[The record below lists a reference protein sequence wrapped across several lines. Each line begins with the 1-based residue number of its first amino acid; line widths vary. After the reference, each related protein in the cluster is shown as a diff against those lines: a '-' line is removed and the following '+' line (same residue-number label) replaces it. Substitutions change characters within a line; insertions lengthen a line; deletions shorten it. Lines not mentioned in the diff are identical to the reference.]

1 MEVGVFKQ
9 IRRAMVAA
17 VFALPVAAAVAAPY
31 PDKPINLVVP
41 YSAGGAVDTVG
52 RILGQV
58 LNDRMSVSVVVEN
71 KGGFSGNV
79 GAQYVAR
86 SSPDGYTLLMAALT
100 SYALNAK
107 LMGEKTVGYSLANDF
122 KPVAIVGKLPVALV
136 VNSSLPADTLPELID
151 YLKKNPGKIA
161 FGSSGPGSLEHAA
174 GELFKMRAGVDIL
187 HVPYK
192 GAAPAMVDLMSNQI
206 QLMFAT
212 TPTTVA
218 NLSSGRIK
226 VIGVASDKPVAVL
239 PKAATLASQGLKG
252 VEATSLYGVLA
263 PKGTPDDVIAK
274 LNDNLQ
280 KGLQDPEVRKK
291 LSMQGVEVVSTT
303 PQSARSMMQAEVDKW
318 SQVIDKTHIT
328 LSN

>member
-1 MEVGVFKQ
+1 MKSRLFSGFC
-9 IRRAMVAA
+9 R
-17 VFALPVAAAVAAPY
+17 AAAFTALLAVPAIAAASY

-58 LNDRMSVSVVVEN
+58 LNDHMSVPVVVEN

-86 SSPDGYTLLMAALT
+86 SAPDGYSILMAALT
-100 SYALNAK
+100 SYSLNAK
-107 LMGEKTVGYSLANDF
+107 LMGQKAVGYSLLDDF
-122 KPVAIVGKLPVALV
+122 KPVAVVGKLPVALV
-136 VNSSLPADTLPELID
+136 VNSAVPANTLPELID

-174 GELFKMRAGVDIL
+174 GELFKLRAGVDIL

-192 GAAPAMVDLMSNQI
+192 GAAPAMVDLMSGQI

-212 TPTTVA
+212 TPTTLA

-226 VIGVASDKPVAVL
+226 VLGVASATPVTVL
-239 PKAATLASQGLKG
+239 PDAPTLASAGLKG
-252 VEATSLYGVLA
+252 VEATSIYGLLVPA
-263 PKGTPDDVIAK
+263 KTPDAIVEK
-274 LNDNLQ
+274 LNNALQ
-280 KGLQDPEVRKK
+280 KGLQDPEVQKK
-291 LSMQGVEVVSTT
+291 MSMQGIEIVSTT
-303 PQSARSMMQAEVDKW
+303 PQSARALVADEVGKW
-318 SQVIDKTHIT
+318 NRVIDETHIT
-328 LSN
+328 LAN

>member
-1 MEVGVFKQ
+1 MKPRLFSGFC
-9 IRRAMVAA
+9 RAAALAA
-17 VFALPVAAAVAAPY
+17 VLAIPAIASASY

-58 LNDRMSVSVVVEN
+58 LNDHMSVPVVVEN

-86 SSPDGYTLLMAALT
+86 SAPDGYSILMAALT
-100 SYALNAK
+100 SYSLNAK
-107 LMGEKTVGYSLANDF
+107 LMGQKAVGYSLLDDF
-122 KPVAIVGKLPVALV
+122 KPVAVVGKLPVALV
-136 VNSSLPADTLPELID
+136 VNSAVPANTLPELID

-174 GELFKMRAGVDIL
+174 GELFKLRAGVDIL

-192 GAAPAMVDLMSNQI
+192 GAAPAMVDLMSGQI

-212 TPTTVA
+212 TPTTLA

-226 VIGVASDKPVAVL
+226 VLGVASATPVTVL
-239 PKAATLASQGLKG
+239 PDAPTLASAGLKG
-252 VEATSLYGVLA
+252 VEATSIYGLLVPA
-263 PKGTPDDVIAK
+263 KTPDAIVEK
-274 LNDNLQ
+274 LNNALQ
-280 KGLQDPEVRKK
+280 KGLQDPEVQKK
-291 LSMQGVEVVSTT
+291 MSMQGIEIVSTT
-303 PQSARSMMQAEVDKW
+303 PQSARALVADEVGKW
-318 SQVIDKTHIT
+318 NRVIDETHIT
-328 LSN
+328 LAN

>member
-1 MEVGVFKQ
+1 MKSRFFSAF
-9 IRRAMVAA
+9 RRAATLAA
-17 VFALPVAAAVAAPY
+17 VLAIPAIASAAY

-58 LNDRMSVSVVVEN
+58 LNDHMSVPVVVEN

-86 SSPDGYTLLMAALT
+86 SAPDGYSILMAALT
-100 SYALNAK
+100 SYSLNAK
-107 LMGEKTVGYSLANDF
+107 LMGQKAVGYSLLDDF
-122 KPVAIVGKLPVALV
+122 KPVAVVGKLPVALV
-136 VNSSLPADTLPELID
+136 VNSAVPANTLPELID

-174 GELFKMRAGVDIL
+174 GELFKLRAGVDIL

-192 GAAPAMVDLMSNQI
+192 GAAPAMVDLMSGQI

-212 TPTTVA
+212 TPTTLA

-226 VIGVASDKPVAVL
+226 VLGVASATPVKVL
-239 PKAATLASQGLKG
+239 PDAPTLASAGLKG
-252 VEATSLYGVLA
+252 VEATSIYGLLVPA
-263 PKGTPDDVIAK
+263 KTPDDIVEK
-274 LNDNLQ
+274 LNNALQ
-280 KGLQDPEVRKK
+280 KGLQDPEVQKK
-291 LSMQGVEVVSTT
+291 MSMQGIEIVSTT
-303 PQSARSMMQAEVDKW
+303 PQSARALVADEVGKW
-318 SQVIDKTHIT
+318 NRIIDETHIT
-328 LSN
+328 LAN

>member
-1 MEVGVFKQ
+1 MKSRLFSGFC
-9 IRRAMVAA
+9 R
-17 VFALPVAAAVAAPY
+17 AAAFTALLAVPAIAAASY

-58 LNDRMSVSVVVEN
+58 LNDHMSVPVVVEN

-86 SSPDGYTLLMAALT
+86 SAPDGYSILMAALT
-100 SYALNAK
+100 SYSLNAK
-107 LMGEKTVGYSLANDF
+107 LMGQKAVGYSLLDDF
-122 KPVAIVGKLPVALV
+122 KPVAVVGKLPVALV
-136 VNSSLPADTLPELID
+136 VNSAVPANTLPELID

-174 GELFKMRAGVDIL
+174 GELFKLRAGVDIL

-192 GAAPAMVDLMSNQI
+192 GAAPAMVDLMSGQI

-212 TPTTVA
+212 TPTTLA

-226 VIGVASDKPVAVL
+226 VLGVASATPVKVL
-239 PKAATLASQGLKG
+239 PDAPTLASAGLKG
-252 VEATSLYGVLA
+252 VEATSIYGLLVPA
-263 PKGTPDDVIAK
+263 KTPDDIVEK
-274 LNDNLQ
+274 LNNALQ
-280 KGLQDPEVRKK
+280 KGLQDPEVQKK
-291 LSMQGVEVVSTT
+291 MSMQGIEIVSTT
-303 PQSARSMMQAEVDKW
+303 PQSARALVADEVGKW
-318 SQVIDKTHIT
+318 NRVIDETHIT
-328 LSN
+328 LAN